1 MTTTKRPILIAG
13 AGIGGLA
20 LSIALAKRRLTS
32 IVFESAP
39 VLEEI
44 GAGLQIPP
52 NASHILD
59 GFGLGPAIDAAGVRP
74 GDVRLLDGRVDR
86 LIGGMPL
93 GRDAEQRW
101 GAPYRLIHR
110 AALQKILVE
119 AAQEHGVDIRLGRQ
133 FSDYTQTE
141 TGVAASFHTNAGD
154 ETIEGSVLVGADGVH
169 SAVRT
174 KLGGGDLR
182 YSGHLAW
189 RAVTKFSA
197 RAEISVWFGPRAH
210 LVTYPLD
217 ASGALNVVVCTPG
230 SELPEDEHQN
240 RVKMKTLFSDWAS
253 PVRTLVENA
262 EFGSPWPLYDGL
274 PQCMGDGR
282 VTLIG
287 DAAHPIQ
294 PHFAQGAA
302 LAIEDAFVVAARL
315 AKGAADPERA
325 LRSYET
331 ARAKR
336 VLAIQTTSRR
346 NGELFRISGLAAM
359 ARNGM
364 MRALGPKGMMA
375 QMDWVYGY
383 RAV

>member
-1 MTTTKRPILIAG
+1 MTAARPILIAG
-13 AGIGGLA
+13 AGIGGLTLA
-20 LSIALAKRRLTS
+20 IALARKRLPS
-32 IVFESAP
+32 IVFERAP

-44 GAGLQIPP
+44 GAGLQLSA
-52 NASHILD
+52 NASRLLD
-59 GFGLGPAIDAAGVRP
+59 ALGLAPAIDAVSVRP
-74 GDVRLLDGRVDR
+74 GDVRILDGRADR
-86 LIGGMPL
+86 LIGTMPL
-93 GRDAEQRW
+93 GLEAEKRW
-101 GAPYRLIHR
+101 GAPHRVIHR
-110 AALQKILVE
+110 AALQKVLVD
-119 AAQEHGVDIRLGRQ
+119 AARKEGVEIRLGAE
-133 FSDYTQTE
+133 FADYAQTDSAVTVTFRTASGEE
-141 TGVAASFHTNAGD
+141 TFDGC
-154 ETIEGSVLVGADGVH
+154 VLVGADGVH

-182 YSGHLAW
+182 FSGHLAW

-197 RAEISVWFGPRAH
+197 RAEITVWFGPRAH

-217 ASGALNVVVCTPG
+217 SSGALNVVVCTPG

-240 RVKMKTLFSDWAS
+240 RVQLNSLFSDWAS
-253 PVRTLVENA
+253 PVRTLIGNS

-274 PQCMGDGR
+274 AKRMGDGL

-302 LAIEDAFVVAARL
+302 LAIEDAIVLTARL
-315 AKGAADPERA
+315 AKMPEDSAKA
-325 LRSYET
+325 LRTYEIF
-331 ARAKR
+331 RAER

-346 NGELFRISGLAAM
+346 NGELFRMSGLAAM

-383 RAV
+383 RAG